1 MGSQFQS
8 EVIITPDFRM
18 LPAICLPLLLVASV
32 TAEAGLK
39 LGDRCNSKSLP
50 CATVNTE
57 CIRYQCKCVDGYAQ
71 QGDECVPQDTLP
83 LKAKCTTMGARCAA
97 ENSECRAFRCLCADG
112 YEQTPEGTGEQCV
125 PQSSLP
131 LGHRC
136 SKQGLSCFNTH
147 SVCSGYRCRC
157 PHGMDCPAPEV
168 ELETTTTATTTASTT
183 TAEPTHACGK
193 SLRCEDRSQYCSGGF
208 WTSHKCNGLRKK
220 GKFCT
225 SNRQCLSKS
234 CKWLHCE

>member
-8 EVIITPDFRM
+8 EVIIPDFRM

-50 CATVNTE
+50 CAAVNTE
-57 CIRYQCKCVDGYAQ
+57 CIRYQCKCV
-71 QGDECVPQDTLP
+71 
-83 LKAKCTTMGARCAA
+83 
-97 ENSECRAFRCLCADG
+97 DG

-168 ELETTTTATTTASTT
+168 ELETTTAATTT
-183 TAEPTHACGK
+183 
-193 SLRCEDRSQYCSGGF
+193 
-208 WTSHKCNGLRKK
+208 
-220 GKFCT
+220 
-225 SNRQCLSKS
+225 
-234 CKWLHCE
+234 